1 LFGFS
6 YEHEQTQ
13 IGVKSNQMLLDF
25 IGSYSSKLSDESL
38 IVMIGTRYRRIGIA
52 ILQLLLTALGYMA
65 AFMIRF
71 EFNIPPAD
79 YGIMINTL
87 PILILVRLA
96 TYYYFRL
103 YSGGWQF
110 VSMQDLV
117 NISRSIFWGSVIFLV
132 TMVFVNRLQ
141 GYPRSI
147 LLLEAVFNFILTGGI
162 RFSFRFLREYKFGVS
177 SKILKHAIIAGA
189 GKAGVLVLNEIKTN
203 GRLGIHVVGFV
214 DDNVNKVGTR
224 LQGVP
229 VLGKAEDI
237 PELVKQYKV
246 DEVIIAIPSAGYKDV
261 MRVTEIA
268 HGAQAKTKVL
278 PSLGKLIQEDAFVG
292 QLKDVSLDDLLGR
305 QTIKFKR
312 ESDLKLIREEI
323 KGRGVLVTGAGGS
336 IGSELCRQVAEFIP
350 RILILY
356 DRYENSLY
364 ELEISL
370 RRKFPDQPLLS
381 VVGDILDS
389 AKVNRILE
397 ENKVNLIYHAAA
409 YKHVPLMEREPTE
422 AVRNNVFGTLNIAK
436 LAVQNHVDKFVFIST
451 DKAVKPANI
460 MGTTKRVAE
469 MIIQGL
475 SGNGSGTKFIA
486 VRFGNVIGSNGSVIP
501 IFRRQ
506 IIEGGPVTIT
516 HQEVT
521 RYFMSISEAV
531 QLVMTAGAMGRGGE
545 IFLLDMGEPIKI
557 ADLAMKLINSCG
569 LVPGKDIDI
578 RYIGLR
584 PGEKLHEELYWQ
596 GEGIVPTEN
605 KKITMLRPNGLDFG
619 RLSLQLG
626 ALGKYEQARDEEGIL
641 FLLSEIVP
649 EAKIGELIRKDLY
662 ISKQNRLPVGGD
674 QTFLGTS
681 S

>member
-1 LFGFS
+1 
-6 YEHEQTQ
+6 
-13 IGVKSNQMLLDF
+13 MLLDF
-25 IGSYSSKLSDESL
+25 IGSYSSKLSNESFV
-38 IVMIGTRYRRIGIA
+38 VMIGTRYRRLGIA
-52 ILQLLLTALGYMA
+52 ILQLLLIALGYMA
-65 AFMIRF
+65 AFLIRF
-71 EFNIPPAD
+71 EFNIPDAD
-79 YGIMINTL
+79 YWIMLNTL
-87 PILILVRLA
+87 PILILIRSA
-96 TYYYFRL
+96 AYYYFRL

-117 NISRSIFWGSVIFLV
+117 NISRSIFWGSVVFLI

-147 LLLEAVFNFILTGGI
+147 LLLEPVFNFILTSGI
-162 RFSFRFLREYKFGVS
+162 RFSIRFLREYKFGVS

-189 GKAGVLVLNEIKTN
+189 GKAGVLALNEIRTN
-203 GRLGIHVVGFV
+203 RKLGIHVVGFV
-214 DDNVNKVGTR
+214 DDNSNKMGTDI
-224 LQGVP
+224 QGIR
-229 VLGKAEDI
+229 VLGKTDDI
-237 PELVKQYKV
+237 PELVEKYKV
-246 DEVIIAIPSAGYKDV
+246 DEILITIPSAGYKDIK
-261 MRVTEIA
+261 RVTEIA
-268 HGAQAKTKVL
+268 HSAQVKAKVL
-278 PSLGKLIQEDAFVG
+278 PSLGNLIQEEAFVG

-305 QTIKFKR
+305 QSIKFKR
-312 ESDLKLIREEI
+312 ESDLKLIREEV
-323 KGRGVLVTGAGGS
+323 KDKGVLVTGAGGS
-336 IGSELCRQVAEFIP
+336 IGSELCRQVACFSP
-350 RILILY
+350 RLLILL

-364 ELEISL
+364 ELEIDL
-370 RRKFPDQPLLS
+370 KRKFPNQPILS

-389 AKVNRILE
+389 VKMNEILDK
-397 ENKVNLIYHAAA
+397 NKVSLVYHAAA

-422 AVRNNVFGTLNIAK
+422 AVRNNVFGTLNLAK

-475 SGNGSGTKFIA
+475 SDNGSGTKFIA

-516 HQEVT
+516 HKEVT
-521 RYFMSISEAV
+521 RYFMSIPEAV
-531 QLVMTAGAMGRGGE
+531 QLVMTAGAMGKGGE

-557 ADLAMKLINSCG
+557 ADLAVKLINSCG

-578 RYIGLR
+578 RYTGLR

-605 KKITMLRPNGLDFG
+605 KKITMLKPNGLDFE
-619 RLSLQLG
+619 RLFLQLG
-626 ALGKYEQARDEEGIL
+626 ALGKYEQARDVEGIL
-641 FLLSEIVP
+641 FLLREIVP
-649 EAKIGELIRKDLY
+649 EAKIGEPIGKDLY
-662 ISKQNRLPVGGD
+662 TSKRNRLPVGSG
-674 QTFLGTS
+674 QNFLGTS

>member
-1 LFGFS
+1 
-6 YEHEQTQ
+6 
-13 IGVKSNQMLLDF
+13 MLLDF
-25 IGSYSSKLSDESL
+25 IGSYSSKLSNENL
-38 IVMIGTRYRRIGIA
+38 VVMIGRRYRRLGIA
-52 ILQLLLTALGYMA
+52 ILQLLLIALGYMA
-65 AFMIRF
+65 AFLIRF
-71 EFNIPPAD
+71 EFNIPDGD
-79 YGIMINTL
+79 YWIMINTL
-87 PILILVRLA
+87 PILILIRSA
-96 TYYYFRL
+96 AYYYFRL

-117 NISRSIFWGSVIFLV
+117 NISRSIFWGSVVFLI

-147 LLLEAVFNFILTGGI
+147 LLLEPVFNFILTSGI
-162 RFSFRFLREYKFGVS
+162 RFSIRFLREYKFGVS

-189 GKAGVLVLNEIKTN
+189 GKAGVLALNEIRTN
-203 GRLGIHVVGFV
+203 RKLGIHVVGFV
-214 DDNVNKVGTR
+214 DDNSNKMGTDI
-224 LQGVP
+224 QGIP
-229 VLGKAEDI
+229 VLGKTDDI
-237 PELVKQYKV
+237 PELVEKYKV
-246 DEVIIAIPSAGYKDV
+246 DEVLITIPSAGYKDIK
-261 MRVTEIA
+261 RVAEIA
-268 HGAQAKTKVL
+268 QSAQAKAKVL
-278 PSLGKLIQEDAFVG
+278 PSLGNLIQEEAFVG

-305 QTIKFKR
+305 QSIKFKR
-312 ESDLKLIREEI
+312 ESDLKLIREEV
-323 KGRGVLVTGAGGS
+323 KDKGVLVTGAGGS
-336 IGSELCRQVAEFIP
+336 IGSELCRQVACFSP
-350 RILILY
+350 RLLILL

-364 ELEISL
+364 ELEIDL
-370 RRKFPDQPLLS
+370 KRKFPNQPILS

-389 AKVNRILE
+389 VKINEILDK
-397 ENKVNLIYHAAA
+397 NKVSLVYHAAA

-422 AVRNNVFGTLNIAK
+422 AVRNNVFGTLNIAR

-460 MGTTKRVAE
+460 MGATKRVAE

-475 SGNGSGTKFIA
+475 SGNDSGTKFVA

-516 HQEVT
+516 HKEVT

-531 QLVMTAGAMGRGGE
+531 QLVMTAGAMGKGGE

-557 ADLAMKLINSCG
+557 ADLAVKLINSCG

-578 RYIGLR
+578 RYTGLR

-605 KKITMLRPNGLDFG
+605 KKITMLKPNDLDFG
-619 RLSLQLG
+619 RLFIQLG
-626 ALGKYEQARDEEGIL
+626 ALGKYEQARDVEGIL
-641 FLLSEIVP
+641 FLLREIVP
-649 EAKIGELIRKDLY
+649 EAKIGEPTGKDLDT
-662 ISKQNRLPVGGD
+662 SKRNRLPVGSG
-674 QTFLGTS
+674 QNFLGTS